1 MNSTQL
7 IMIANKLY
15 PNKSVFN
22 LTKTEREKV
31 MDIYYDYN

>member
-7 IMIANKLY
+7 IMIAKKLY
-15 PNKSVFN
+15 PNKSVFD
-22 LTKTEREKV
+22 LTKAEREEV

>member
-7 IMIANKLY
+7 IMIAQQLY
-15 PNKSVFN
+15 PNKNPFD
-22 LTKTEREKV
+22 LTVYERAKV